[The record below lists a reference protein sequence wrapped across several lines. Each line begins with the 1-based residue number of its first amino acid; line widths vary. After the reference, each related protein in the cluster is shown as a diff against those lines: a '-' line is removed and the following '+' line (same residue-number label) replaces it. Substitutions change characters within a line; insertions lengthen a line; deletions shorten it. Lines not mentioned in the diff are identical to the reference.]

1 MRLIGQSR
9 HLLWLPDLYTAPMGG
24 HLFHF
29 PRLARADY
37 LNREGQVRAVL
48 DDLLPATPAGPQWF
62 IPHFHADK
70 PDFGDLDVLIGQDAL
85 TVPFLTE
92 FRARLG
98 ITQTRRV
105 KGIESHD
112 FGGFQ
117 VDLMATPP
125 AELRTRFEFM
135 SWGDLGNILGRMM
148 RPLGMKWGESG
159 LLYVYRRPDE
169 AHYLRTYT
177 VSLTI
182 DDVLR
187 AAGLDAAHWHAG
199 FTDEADMFG
208 WAAGAS
214 RFSPRPYLA
223 PEGDFGR
230 RILERP
236 GLHRFAEYLERAGW
250 VAPTEREPN
259 QPPEVLLELF
269 PDSGL
274 RAFLDAEA
282 TAAERDRV
290 RRSKFSGRLVMA
302 LRPELSGK
310 TLGAFMQAFTARPDF
325 WEWVDAATPA
335 EIETRIQAQVAPLD
349 SPV

>member
-1 MRLIGQSR
+1 
-9 HLLWLPDLYTAPMGG
+9 MGG
-24 HLFHF
+24 QLFHF
-29 PRLARADY
+29 PRLPRADY
-37 LNREGQVRAVL
+37 LRREGQVRAVL
-48 DDLLPATPAGPQWF
+48 HELLPDTPSGPQWF
-62 IPHFHADK
+62 IPLYHADK
-70 PDFGDLDVLIGQDAL
+70 PDFGDLDVLVSRDAL
-85 TVPFLTE
+85 TAPFLAE

-98 ITQTRRV
+98 ITQTRYV

-135 SWGDLGNILGRMM
+135 SWGDLGNILGCMM
-148 RPLGMKWGESG
+148 RPLGLKWGESG

-169 AHYLRTYT
+169 AHYLRTHT
-177 VSLTI
+177 VSLNI
-182 DDVLR
+182 DDVMQ

-199 FTDEADMFG
+199 FETEAAMFG

-214 RFSPRPYLA
+214 RFSARPYLA

-236 GLHRFAEYLERAGW
+236 GLQRFADYLDGAGW
-250 VAPTEREPN
+250 VAPLEREPN

-269 PDSGL
+269 PGSGL
-274 RAFLDAEA
+274 AAFLDAEA
-282 TAAERDRV
+282 TTSERDRV

-310 TLGAFMQAFTARPDF
+310 VLGAFMQAFTARPDF
-325 WEWVDAATPA
+325 WDWVDAATPA
-335 EIETRIQAQVAPLD
+335 EIRNRILAAAAPLH
-349 SPV
+349 SQA

>member
-1 MRLIGQSR
+1 
-9 HLLWLPDLYTAPMGG
+9 MGG

-29 PRLARADY
+29 PRLPRAEY
-37 LNREGQVRAVL
+37 LQREGQVRAVL
-48 DDLLPATPAGPQWF
+48 HEFLPATPAGPQWF
-62 IPHFHADK
+62 IPHVHADK
-70 PDFGDLDVLIGQDAL
+70 PDFGDLDVLVSRDAL
-85 TVPFLTE
+85 TAPFLAE

-148 RPLGMKWGESG
+148 RPLGLKWGESG

-177 VSLTI
+177 VSLSI
-182 DDVLR
+182 DAVMQ

-199 FTDEADMFG
+199 FETEAAMFG

-214 RFSPRPYLA
+214 RFSARPYLS

-236 GLHRFAEYLERAGW
+236 GLQRFADYLEGAGW
-250 VAPTEREPN
+250 VAPLEREPN
-259 QPPEVLLELF
+259 QPPEVLFELF
-269 PDSGL
+269 PQSGL
-274 RAFLDAEA
+274 AAFLGAEA
-282 TAAERDRV
+282 IAAGRDRV
-290 RRSKFSGRLVMA
+290 RRGKFSGRLVMA

-310 TLGAFMQAFTARPDF
+310 LLGLFMQAFTARPDF
-325 WEWVDAATPA
+325 WDWVDAATTD
-335 EIETRIQAQVAPLD
+335 EIADRIRAAPAPLN

>member
-1 MRLIGQSR
+1 
-9 HLLWLPDLYTAPMGG
+9 MGG

-29 PRLARADY
+29 PRLARANY
-37 LNREGQVRAVL
+37 LLREEQVRAVL
-48 DDLLPATPAGPQWF
+48 HDLLPTTSAGPQWF
-62 IPHFHADK
+62 IPLYHADK
-70 PDFGDLDVLIGQDAL
+70 PDFGDLDVLVSRDAL
-85 TVPFLTE
+85 TAPFLAE
-92 FRARLG
+92 FRGRLG
-98 ITQTRRV
+98 ITHTRYV

-148 RPLGMKWGESG
+148 RPLGLKWGESG

-169 AHYLRTYT
+169 AHYLRTCT
-177 VSLTI
+177 VSLHL

-199 FTDEADMFG
+199 FADEADMFG

-230 RILERP
+230 RLLERP
-236 GLHRFAEYLERAGW
+236 GLQRFADYLEGAGW
-250 VAPTEREPN
+250 VAPAQREPN
-259 QPPEVLLELF
+259 QPPEVLLSLF

-274 RAFLDAEA
+274 AAFLHAETA
-282 TAAERDRV
+282 AAERDQV
-290 RRSKFSGRLVMA
+290 RRGKFSGRLVMA

-310 TLGAFMQAFTARPDF
+310 TLGAFMQALTASPDF
-325 WEWVDAATPA
+325 WVWVDGATPA
-335 EIETRIQAQVAPLD
+335 EIQDRILAAPLPLN
-349 SPV
+349 SPA